1 MGWIT
6 VRRGLYRLLPG
17 LTSQPRVRV
26 SDTVARLP
34 AGARLCD
41 IGAGGRKITPDTFTI
56 DGFVT
61 DTTNLVCDIHE
72 IPLPDSSFD
81 AIFCTGTLEHV
92 RNPHRVMAE
101 IRRLLADGGL
111 VHIEVPFLQGYHADP
126 TDYWRWTLE
135 GLRLFCTDA
144 GFEEV
149 EAGCHMG
156 PTSTLNWIVNEY
168 LVCLFGNGVVG
179 NVAALCARVAGAP
192 FLALDRLLV
201 NRAQSLRIASGIY
214 FVGRKVQS

>member
-6 VRRGLYRLLPG
+6 VRTGLYRLLPG

-26 SDTVARLP
+26 SETVARLQ

-41 IGAGGRKITPDTFTI
+41 IGAGGRKITPETFTI

-81 AIFCTGTLEHV
+81 VIFCTGTLEHV
-92 RNPHRVMAE
+92 RNPHKVMAE
-101 IRRLLADGGL
+101 IHRLLSDGGL
-111 VHIEVPFLQGYHADP
+111 VHIEAPFLQGYHADP

-168 LVCLFGNGVVG
+168 LVCLFSNGIVG

-192 FLALDRLLV
+192 FLVLDRLLV
-201 NRAQSLRIASGIY
+201 KRSQSLRIASGIY